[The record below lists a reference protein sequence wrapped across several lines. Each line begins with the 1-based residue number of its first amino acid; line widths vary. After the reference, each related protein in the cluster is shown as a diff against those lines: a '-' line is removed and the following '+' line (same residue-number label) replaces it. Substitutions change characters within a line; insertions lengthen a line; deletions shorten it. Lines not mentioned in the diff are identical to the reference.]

1 MNSTNSTSA
10 DITSGL
16 GIGGHGSDDY
26 NINTA
31 EPHVSPLPPQPRHG
45 FGSGGT
51 RYDEQCERCRYVGE
65 VCNNCGC
72 CRRHCHC

>member
-1 MNSTNSTSA
+1 MNYNN

-26 NINTA
+26 NIAT
-31 EPHVSPLPPQPRHG
+31 ERDV
-45 FGSGGT
+45 GGT
-51 RYDEQCERCRYVGE
+51 PPPVEKRRGWGYAGLRYDEMCEGGCRQVTV

-72 CRRHCHC
+72 CKKHCSC